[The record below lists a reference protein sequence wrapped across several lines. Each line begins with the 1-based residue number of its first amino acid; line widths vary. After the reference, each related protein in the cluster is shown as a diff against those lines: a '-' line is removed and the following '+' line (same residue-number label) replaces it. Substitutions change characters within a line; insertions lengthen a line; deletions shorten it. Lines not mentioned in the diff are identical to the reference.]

1 MWSICR
7 HRSGAR
13 GSAGR
18 RRRCGGWSSA
28 PQLAKNQPICRK
40 RIGREGRARGRV
52 ARGQAWRWDS
62 PGGRT
67 RAGRAGPKVRAGGE
81 ADRARRQKA
90 ARTGKWPLVRLD
102 APEPAL
108 QDLQSPRRRYAD
120 GGGVARK
127 VSGARRR
134 CSPPVKRGGFRE
146 VISELS
152 PGRPVRGHLAWE
164 RKYVSARPGPEGW
177 ARVQGGKGA
186 GSSYLSSAIAPAPHS
201 QTPKGA
207 LRATGGVMSMGREEA
222 SGRCRRY
229 QRRRERTVM
238 SPMKTARR
246 ARSWPIKGLAGH
258 SSKRDKGK
266 ITPTLTYFL
275 NLNLCDGPVSAVCG

>member
-1 MWSICR
+1 MWSRCR

-67 RAGRAGPKVRAGGE
+67 RAGRAGPRVRARGE

-90 ARTGKWPLVRLD
+90 ARTGKWELERLG
-102 APEPAL
+102 AL
-108 QDLQSPRRRYAD
+108 EAALRDLQSPRRRYAD

-134 CSPPVKRGGFRE
+134 CSPPVKRGGFSE

-177 ARVQGGKGA
+177 ARVQGGEGA
-186 GSSYLSSAIAPAPHS
+186 GSSYLSSAIDGRLTFSDAKRGPARDGGGDEYGQRGGFGAVPAVPAAPREDLHEPDED
-201 QTPKGA
+201 GA
-207 LRATGGVMSMGREEA
+207 KSEVMADRGP
-222 SGRCRRY
+222 CR
-229 QRRRERTVM
+229 
-238 SPMKTARR
+238 P
-246 ARSWPIKGLAGH
+246 
-258 SSKRDKGK
+258 
-266 ITPTLTYFL
+266 
-275 NLNLCDGPVSAVCG
+275 